1 MLQREVVFINEH
13 ANLQTRILES
23 RHDYGIK
30 TVGELGGR
38 LWRNTIFLLVFIKA
52 DIEIRNDA
60 VCRSS
65 STAHIKTDNGIL
77 LPVILKVHDLQ
88 TIKEF
93 STPLKI

>member
-13 ANLQTRILES
+13 TNLQTRLLES
-23 RHDYGIK
+23 SRDDGIEA
-30 TVGELGGR
+30 VGKLGGR
-38 LWRNTIFLLVFIKA
+38 FGHNVIFLLVFAKA